1 MVLGAFGYYGETG
14 YMLWFFAFHLLLLA
28 ARQKLSSLFK
38 QASEVDYRSFI
49 NAYVVIVFLL
59 GCNWA
64 VLNLAYYD
72 IANEELK
79 TFLPFISVALV
90 SAGIGALSS
99 WMPAYYGFS
108 LPLMTSLVIVF
119 ILNSNF
125 FVAFGLIPFALF
137 INFVAVSA
145 NTRFKESRLLALDN
159 IELIDRM
166 YEEID
171 RTEDAKKKLED
182 YKNEL
187 ESLVEERTSALSEAN
202 KDLQEQIEQRSRVEK
217 DLEHLAYYDVLTG
230 LPNRSLLIERLKQA
244 VSVAKRQQSLFSV
257 LFIDLDR
264 FKAINDSLGHDFGD
278 RLLTLVA
285 DRLKNLLRESDTVA
299 RNGGDEFVVL
309 IENMSDVR
317 EAFVVAEKIIGAMS
331 EIFTIDSHEIHIGAS
346 VGVSLYPLD
355 GQNALELLKM
365 SDTAM
370 YSAKERG
377 TNQFEFYSSHMSSQ
391 IKDRLAIETALRS
404 AEKNNELFMVYQP
417 QVDLTSQKTTG
428 FEALIRW
435 KNPKLGFVPPDKFI
449 PVLEETG
456 LIYQIG
462 EWIIRE
468 VFEFINQ
475 GYSQGCKVSINLS
488 ALQCSSFQFTSVI
501 EKYLEQYAV
510 EAAQVEFEITESVLI
525 NDFKKTEKFLN
536 RIHELGCTI
545 ALDDFGTGYT
555 SFSYLTRLAID
566 VIKIDR
572 SMVTDIDQRQNLED
586 IVRAMITMSQSLRI
600 ENVFEGVETEAELQK
615 IRELGG
621 RIIQGY
627 YYSQPLEA
635 SDVGNWFKQQKTDN
649 KQAGGLS

>member
-1 MVLGAFGYYGETG
+1 
-14 YMLWFFAFHLLLLA
+14 
-28 ARQKLSSLFK
+28 
-38 QASEVDYRSFI
+38 
-49 NAYVVIVFLL
+49 
-59 GCNWA
+59 
-64 VLNLAYYD
+64 
-72 IANEELK
+72 
-79 TFLPFISVALV
+79 
-90 SAGIGALSS
+90 
-99 WMPAYYGFS
+99 
-108 LPLMTSLVIVF
+108 
-119 ILNSNF
+119 
-125 FVAFGLIPFALF
+125 
-137 INFVAVSA
+137 
-145 NTRFKESRLLALDN
+145 
-159 IELIDRM
+159 
-166 YEEID
+166 
-171 RTEDAKKKLED
+171 
-182 YKNEL
+182 
-187 ESLVEERTSALSEAN
+187 
-202 KDLQEQIEQRSRVEK
+202 
-217 DLEHLAYYDVLTG
+217 
-230 LPNRSLLIERLKQA
+230 
-244 VSVAKRQQSLFSV
+244 
-257 LFIDLDR
+257 
-264 FKAINDSLGHDFGD
+264 
-278 RLLTLVA
+278 
-285 DRLKNLLRESDTVA
+285 
-299 RNGGDEFVVL
+299 
-309 IENMSDVR
+309 
-317 EAFVVAEKIIGAMS
+317 
-331 EIFTIDSHEIHIGAS
+331 
-346 VGVSLYPLD
+346 
-355 GQNALELLKM
+355 M